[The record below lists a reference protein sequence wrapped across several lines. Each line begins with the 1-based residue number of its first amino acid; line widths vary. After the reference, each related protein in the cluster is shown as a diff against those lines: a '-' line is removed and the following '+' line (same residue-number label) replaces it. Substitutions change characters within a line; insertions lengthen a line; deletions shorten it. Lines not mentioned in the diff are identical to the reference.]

1 MTPTPL
7 EQDHPT
13 PSRIQRVI
21 MAATRKPRVS
31 FGLADRVR
39 DGVGSRST
47 DLPEVELSQA
57 SLKIEDGVLMAFGPE
72 GDPIPPAAFVATA
85 ARQPEAEIPWGD
97 HGSVRASRVA
107 AVFNAQGRG
116 PLTSAQGDRVGGE
129 RWIMAM
135 LGLGPQPAVASEAEL
150 RGERRGGELTAFGRE
165 LMITMPSGR
174 SFLIVEAAP
183 AHRTEPPAGLSL
195 ADGQA
200 VSVGDLVARLRARHQ
215 QSWDSADAGDRSG
228 AELALPDCAVEG
240 AGDALLLR
248 LPSIG
253 AVRLATLG
261 NAAETA
267 PRVSIFRANGEPA
280 GIPELVAELGR
291 ASPEISKPAAVRRT
305 VMETSPP
312 QSRPAPDTGAID
324 RAGPAAPAPVPL
336 PIRLPRGTRLDA
348 ERIALVVIAGVPQG
362 ALLSAGIDNGDGS
375 WMLSPQDLAGLT
387 LRPPAGCSE
396 DVALEVTALA
406 VENPEGELAVASET
420 IHVPFGRHTSIA
432 LAIDPALLQ
441 TDGRGLNALVLRN
454 LPEGASL
461 SAGTYEPAID
471 GWVLLPRQ
479 LPGLMLTM
487 PAGQSAFTLTV
498 MGVALGGGGSGEAK
512 ILTRLPIAAR

>member
-1 MTPTPL
+1 
-7 EQDHPT
+7 
-13 PSRIQRVI
+13 

-183 AHRTEPPAGLSL
+183 AHRTEPAAGLSL

-215 QSWDSADAGDRSG
+215 QSWGSADAAGHRSG
-228 AELALPDCAVEG
+228 AELALPDCAVQG
-240 AGDALLLR
+240 TGDALLLR

-253 AVRLATLG
+253 AVRLANLG
-261 NAAETA
+261 NAAEAA
-267 PRVSIFRANGEPA
+267 PRVSIFRANGE
-280 GIPELVAELGR
+280 
-291 ASPEISKPAAVRRT
+291 
-305 VMETSPP
+305 
-312 QSRPAPDTGAID
+312 D
-324 RAGPAAPAPVPL
+324 RKS
-336 PIRLPRGTRLDA
+336 
-348 ERIALVVIAGVPQG
+348 VV
-362 ALLSAGIDNGDGS
+362 
-375 WMLSPQDLAGLT
+375 
-387 LRPPAGCSE
+387 
-396 DVALEVTALA
+396 
-406 VENPEGELAVASET
+406 
-420 IHVPFGRHTSIA
+420 
-432 LAIDPALLQ
+432 
-441 TDGRGLNALVLRN
+441 
-454 LPEGASL
+454 
-461 SAGTYEPAID
+461 
-471 GWVLLPRQ
+471 
-479 LPGLMLTM
+479 
-487 PAGQSAFTLTV
+487 
-498 MGVALGGGGSGEAK
+498 
-512 ILTRLPIAAR
+512 